1 MPSFE
6 INGIPLEYTL
16 EGQAE
21 PAETVVLIHGELAGT
36 EFWDATVSELASRY
50 RIIRPGRI
58 PRSGANSETSS
69 LEIIALLEHLGIPS
83 YHLVG
88 HSGGGLIALRT
99 AALKPK
105 SCLTLTLADTYAK
118 MDAALEV
125 KIQSLLAALEAG
137 GPSLAARVAL
147 PWLWGAYTL
156 EHTDRTTA
164 TLARASQANAETV
177 RLSLQGVLESGDQR
191 KWLRVLECPT
201 LVVVGSDD
209 NLTPIRYSHEI
220 VEWVRS
226 GLGVLITITGGGHNA
241 PLERP
246 EEWTRILAG
255 FLSRHKEFVAGPSEW
270 EPDGDDADDSADD
283 GAEFQDY
290 GDLEALR

>member
-6 INGIPLEYTL
+6 INGFTLEYAL
-16 EGQAE
+16 EGQPE
-21 PAETVVLIHGELAGT
+21 PAETVVLIHGELAST
-36 EFWDATVSELASRY
+36 EFWDATVSELAHKY
-50 RIIRPGRI
+50 RLLRPSRI
-58 PRSGANSETSS
+58 PRGDASAETHA
-69 LEIIALLEHLGIPS
+69 LEVMALLEHLGVSS

-99 AALKPK
+99 AALMPK

-118 MDAALEV
+118 LDAALEV
-125 KIQSLLAALEAG
+125 KISSVLAALEVG
-137 GPSLAARVAL
+137 GPELAARVAL
-147 PWLWGAYTL
+147 PWLWGSYTL
-156 EHTDRTTA
+156 ENSEGMTA
-164 TLARASQANAETV
+164 TLARASQASAATI
-177 RLSLQGVLESGDQR
+177 RKSLQGVLESGDQR
-191 KWLRVLECPT
+191 KWLRALECPT

-209 NLTPIRYSHEI
+209 NLTPLRYSHEI

-255 FLSRHKEFVAGPSEW
+255 FLERHKEFVAGPSDW
-270 EPDGDDADDSADD
+270 DPDEDGSEDD

-290 GDLEALR
+290 GDFESLR

>member
-6 INGIPLEYTL
+6 INGFPLEYAL
-16 EGQAE
+16 DGQPDA
-21 PAETVVLIHGELAGT
+21 AETVVLIYGELASM
-36 EFWDATVSELASRY
+36 EFWDSTVSELASKY
-50 RIIRPGRI
+50 RIIRPSRI
-58 PRSGANSETSS
+58 PRSEATSETYSI
-69 LEIIALLEHLGIPS
+69 EIIALLEHLGVS
-83 YHLVG
+83 TYHLVG

-99 AALKPK
+99 AAMKPN

-118 MDAALEV
+118 LDAALEV
-125 KIQSLLAALEAG
+125 KISSVLAALEAG

-156 EHTDRTTA
+156 ENSDRMAA
-164 TLARASQANAETV
+164 TLARASQANPEMIRV
-177 RLSLQGVLESGDQR
+177 SLQGVLESGDQR

-209 NLTPIRYSHEI
+209 SLTPIRYSHEI

-246 EEWTRILAG
+246 EEWTSILAG
-255 FLSRHKEFVAGPSEW
+255 FLSRHKEFVAGPSDW
-270 EPDGDDADDSADD
+270 EPDEGDDD

-290 GDLEALR
+290 GDLESLR

>member
-6 INGIPLEYTL
+6 INGFLLEYAL
-16 EGQAE
+16 EGQPDA
-21 PAETVVLIHGELAGT
+21 AETVVLIHGELAST
-36 EFWDATVSELASRY
+36 EFWDATVSELASKY
-50 RIIRPGRI
+50 RIIRPNRI
-58 PRSGANSETSS
+58 PRNEASSETYS
-69 LEIIALLEHLGIPS
+69 LEIIALLEHLGVSS

-99 AALKPK
+99 AAMMPK

-118 MDAALEV
+118 LDAALEV
-125 KIQSLLAALEAG
+125 KISSVLAALDAG

-156 EHTDRTTA
+156 ENSDRMTA
-164 TLARASQANAETV
+164 TLSRASQANSEMI
-177 RLSLQGVLESGDQR
+177 RISLQGVLESGDQR
-191 KWLRVLECPT
+191 KWLRLLECPT

-209 NLTPIRYSHEI
+209 SLTPIRYSHEI

-246 EEWTRILAG
+246 EEWTSILAG
-255 FLSRHKEFVAGPSEW
+255 FLGRHKEFVAGPSDW
-270 EPDGDDADDSADD
+270 EPEEED

-290 GDLEALR
+290 GDLESLR

>member
-6 INGIPLEYTL
+6 NNGFPLEYTL
-16 EGQAE
+16 EGQPDA
-21 PAETVVLIHGELAGT
+21 AETVVLIHGELAST
-36 EFWDATVSELASRY
+36 EFWDATVGELASKY
-50 RIIRPGRI
+50 RIVRPGRI
-58 PRSGANSETSS
+58 PRGDATSETYS
-69 LEIIALLEHLGIPS
+69 LEIMALLEHLGVS
-83 YHLVG
+83 TYHLVG

-99 AALKPK
+99 AALMPK

-118 MDAALEV
+118 LDAALEV
-125 KIQSLLAALEAG
+125 KISSVLAALEAG

-156 EHTDRTTA
+156 ENSDRMTA
-164 TLARASQANAETV
+164 TLARASLADPEMIRV
-177 RLSLQGVLESGDQR
+177 SLQGVLKSGDQR
-191 KWLRVLECPT
+191 KWLRALECPT

-209 NLTPIRYSHEI
+209 SLTPIRYSHEI
-220 VEWVRS
+220 VEWVRA

-246 EEWTRILAG
+246 EEWTSILAG
-255 FLSRHKEFVAGPSEW
+255 FLSRHKEFVAGPSDW
-270 EPDGDDADDSADD
+270 EPDGEED

-290 GDLEALR
+290 GDLESLR

>member
-16 EGQAE
+16 EGQPD
-21 PAETVVLIHGELAGT
+21 PAETVVLIHGELASS
-36 EFWDATVSELASRY
+36 EFWDATVSELASKY
-50 RIIRPGRI
+50 CIVRPSRT
-58 PRSGANSETSS
+58 PRQGATSESQA
-69 LEIIALLEHLGIPS
+69 LEIIALLEHLGIAS

-88 HSGGGLIALRT
+88 HSGGGLIALRS
-99 AALKPK
+99 AALMPK

-118 MDAALEV
+118 LDAALEV
-125 KIQSLLAALEAG
+125 KISSVLAALEAG

-156 EHTDRTTA
+156 ENSDRMTA
-164 TLARASQANAETV
+164 ILARAALADSETI
-177 RLSLQGVLESGDQR
+177 RWSLQGVLESGDQR
-191 KWLRVLECPT
+191 KWLRTLECPT

-246 EEWTRILAG
+246 EEWTSILAG
-255 FLSRHKEFVAGPSEW
+255 FLSRHKEFVSGPSDW
-270 EPDGDDADDSADD
+270 EPDEDGDD